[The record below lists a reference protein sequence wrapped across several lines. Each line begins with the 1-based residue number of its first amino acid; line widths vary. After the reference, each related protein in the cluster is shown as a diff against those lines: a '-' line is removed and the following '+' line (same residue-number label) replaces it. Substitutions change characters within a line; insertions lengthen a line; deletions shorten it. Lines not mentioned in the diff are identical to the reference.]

1 MPSNAVKLTEAEKT
15 AFSMAREALSIAETE
30 LTQRIMDYQNTLETA
45 PEDDKAYFNGEI
57 AKAQTK
63 LANSIVSRERLWALQ
78 FKH

>member
-1 MPSNAVKLTEAEKT
+1 MPSNSVKLTEAEKT

-45 PEDDKAYFNGEI
+45 PEDDKPYFNGEI